1 MDGKWNYMPSS
12 DKWMSLWEIEWILQP
27 SLAQVQMWLME
38 NSRFFSVQICAPA
51 QRSEKVTRKKKDN
64 EHVSSSTRVWNCT
77 WLFVPERNCLKKL
90 NHHSPPRGQSGL
102 LRNCVRCLTE
112 EETFNATFIYLLTPD
127 FLFLKYYK
135 LVRLAQQM
143 WDPSVVCFDKSG
155 AGRQRPPLT
164 G

>member
-1 MDGKWNYMPSS
+1 MDESVRN
-12 DKWMSLWEIEWILQP
+12 WMNSPTQSGAGTDVVDGEFTFFQCSNLCTCTKEW
-27 SLAQVQMWLME
+27 
-38 NSRFFSVQICAPA
+38 
-51 QRSEKVTRKKKDN
+51 KGHKKKKDN